1 MARRKTKPARAR
13 KPAKKPKPKVRGKK
27 ARRTKG
33 PSKAAGEKKK
43 EKKRGEG
50 AGKEKAAAT
59 RHAAS
64 RSGGAS
70 VLTRS
75 HTSTPTRHRG
85 SPDAASEST
94 AAPDRGIAAS
104 DSVRLITNAD
114 RGEGQPYPTQA
125 SDSAPPTHAMEMAA
139 GIAEQEDRLEAV
151 APLLADADTVEL
163 LQRLLWWVGNPRKPR
178 AAIVGRALHDLQ
190 SFTEELAY
198 RRGSAAA
205 VSHRI
210 NDKNPDHLREPIRR
224 AMTSGKKSAEIGAA
238 LIGHLNK
245 AWAVLEKIG
254 LLRAAPSAGVYL
266 IGRGVKVF
274 DGFPDWE
281 TPEEEF
287 PTKLT
292 RPPRRPRS

>member
-1 MARRKTKPARAR
+1 MAKRKVKPKAAR
-13 KPAKKPKPKVRGKK
+13 KPAKK
-27 ARRTKG
+27 TK
-33 PSKAAGEKKK
+33 KAAGRGEKARPAKSPSKTAGKKK
-43 EKKRGEG
+43 KKRGEG
-50 AGKEKAAAT
+50 AATNKTPKAS
-59 RHAAS
+59 RAAS

-70 VLTRS
+70 VLTRRR
-75 HTSTPTRHRG
+75 TSTPTRDRE

-94 AAPDRGIAAS
+94 IVADPGIAAS
-104 DSVRLITNAD
+104 DSLRLITNVD

-125 SDSAPPTHAMEMAA
+125 SDSAPPTRAIEMAA

-151 APLLADADTVEL
+151 APLLAGVGTVEL
-163 LQRLLWWVGNPRKPR
+163 LQRLLWWVGTPRKPR

-190 SFTEELAY
+190 SFTEELAFK
-198 RRGSAAA
+198 RGSAAA
-205 VSHRI
+205 VSQRI

-254 LLRAAPSAGVYL
+254 LLRAAPSAGVDL
-266 IGRGVKVF
+266 IGDGLKVF

-281 TPEEEF
+281 TPDEEL

-292 RPPRRPRS
+292 RPPTRPRS